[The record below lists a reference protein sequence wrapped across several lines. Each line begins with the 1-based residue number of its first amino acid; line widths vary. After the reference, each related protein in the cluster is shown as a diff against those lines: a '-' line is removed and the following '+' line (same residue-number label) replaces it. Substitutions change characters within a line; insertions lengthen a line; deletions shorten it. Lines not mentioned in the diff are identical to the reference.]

1 MIKKLRL
8 NNEISVFYAPLF
20 IKANFDEN
28 MLDEKDKAKLKDSP
42 NLAHSSQFL
51 ASRALKFYV
60 LKQFLSKDL
69 TNKAQN
75 LSFCLAHTKNLVALA
90 AAPFKIGFDIELIKE
105 RNLQAYF
112 DFCFNHYEKV
122 RVLGERSE
130 NLDEFY
136 RIFTTKEALIKFN
149 NLQFS
154 DFDKVG
160 FDEKGKI
167 MPVKEQKNQCL
178 HHKISIHQQDFFLCC
193 VF

>member
-1 MIKKLRL
+1 MVKKLSL
-8 NNEISVFYAPLF
+8 SNEISVFYAPLF
-20 IKANFDEN
+20 IKANFDEK

-51 ASRALKFYV
+51 ASRILKFYV
-60 LKQFLSKDL
+60 LKQFLGKDL

-90 AAPFKIGFDIELIKE
+90 LAPFKIGFDIELIKE
-105 RNLQAYF
+105 RNLQAYL
-112 DFCFNHYEKV
+112 DFCFNHYEKA
-122 RVLGERSE
+122 RLLGESCA

-160 FDEKGKI
+160 FNKKGEI
-167 MPVKEQKNQCL
+167 LPVKEQKIQCL
-178 HHKISIHQQDFFLCC
+178 YHKISFHQWEFFLCC

>member
-1 MIKKLRL
+1 MIKKMPL
-8 NNEISVFYAPLF
+8 NDEISVFYAPLF
-20 IKANFDEN
+20 IKAKFDEK
-28 MLDEKDKAKLKDSP
+28 MLDEKDRAKLKDSP
-42 NLAHSSQFL
+42 NLVHSSQFL

-60 LKQFLSKDL
+60 LKELL
-69 TNKAQN
+69 NKNLANKVQN

-90 AAPFKIGFDIELIKE
+90 LAPFKIGFDIEFIKE

-112 DFCFNHYEKV
+112 DFCFNHYEKA
-122 RVLGERSE
+122 RVLSE
-130 NLDEFY
+130 SGANLDEFY

-160 FDEKGKI
+160 FDEKGEI
-167 MPVKEQKNQCL
+167 MPIKEQKIQHLCY
-178 HHKISIHQQDFFLCC
+178 KIGFCQQEFFLCC